1 MAGFCSK
8 CGAEIPTGEGF
19 CPKCGGMVSMGTGS
33 TAPQVMNV
41 QSNIGSAVSNGE
53 KKQSVVGIVAGV
65 FGIVGIAMSIFW
77 IGGIFGI
84 VGIILGI
91 IGLSKRQQYKIGM
104 AVTGIA
110 TGAAAVLIVL
120 FMFIGVLAYFGG
132 VNDGFDSGWDSG
144 YDSGYEVPWYEKW

>member
-1 MAGFCSK
+1 MANFCSN
-8 CGAEIPTGEGF
+8 CGAEIPVGEGF
-19 CPKCGGMVSMGTGS
+19 CPKCGSMASVGIGS
-33 TAPQVMNV
+33 TAPQMMNV

-53 KKQSVVGIVAGV
+53 KKESVVGIVAGV
-65 FGIVGIAMSIFW
+65 FGIVGIAMSIFL

-91 IGLSKRQQYKIGM
+91 IGLSKRQQYKTGM

-110 TGAAAVLIVL
+110 TGGVAVLIVL
-120 FMFIGVLAYFGG
+120 FMLIGALAYSGG